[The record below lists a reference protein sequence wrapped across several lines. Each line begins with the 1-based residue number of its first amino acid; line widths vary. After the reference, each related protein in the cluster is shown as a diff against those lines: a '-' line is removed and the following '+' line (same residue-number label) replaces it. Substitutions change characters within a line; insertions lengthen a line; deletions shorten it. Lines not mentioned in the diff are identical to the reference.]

1 MPYLFPNFCSFQ
13 LNHEIAHNVYNRGT
27 GIGDADSSAHPMGID
42 TKKDLLSRIHTKN
55 KYIKRLLCENDS
67 LRQQIDTLNEKNVQ
81 LDICLKQTTNR
92 LTKANSDLLE
102 LQRQNSISAD
112 DILILNNKIRE
123 ISQQMCN
130 MEKEKVKYQTDILF
144 LGQEIHKRV
153 DRWND
158 ALRHKR
164 EKEPRVQNAS
174 VSDDEGAHLIG
185 NDLMRENIRQD
196 LKELEKDRME
206 ISVLSQVTIIAKRL
220 NLLRKYSTICRA
232 FVTSSGTLNS
242 IDFGPN
248 KNLLLIISFLGC

>member
-1 MPYLFPNFCSFQ
+1 M
-13 LNHEIAHNVYNRGT
+13 
-27 GIGDADSSAHPMGID
+27 
-42 TKKDLLSRIHTKN
+42 
-55 KYIKRLLCENDS
+55 
-67 LRQQIDTLNEKNVQ
+67 LNEKNVQ

-112 DILILNNKIRE
+112 DILILNNKIKD

-144 LGQEIHKRV
+144 LGQEIHRRV

-164 EKEPRVQNAS
+164 DKDPRVLGES
-174 VSDDEGAHLIG
+174 VSDDDGPRLPIA
-185 NDLMRENIRQD
+185 NDSIRESIRHD

-206 ISVLSQVTIIAKRL
+206 VSILSQVKIFGNISAAI
-220 NLLRKYSTICRA
+220 NLIDINIVCRR
-232 FVTSSGTLNS
+232 
-242 IDFGPN
+242 
-248 KNLLLIISFLGC
+248 